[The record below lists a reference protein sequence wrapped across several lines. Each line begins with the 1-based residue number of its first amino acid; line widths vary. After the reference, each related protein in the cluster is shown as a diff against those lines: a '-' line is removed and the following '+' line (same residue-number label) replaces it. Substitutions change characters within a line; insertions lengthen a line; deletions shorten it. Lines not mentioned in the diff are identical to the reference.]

1 MSEQQHAVR
10 HMLVEENI
18 KLQKRI
24 EALESALRVIA
35 DLRYSNTSAASIAQ
49 AALAEEQD
57 KRSAN
62 HWSTSDTPAIGQKL

>member
-24 EALESALRVIA
+24 EALESALREIIDMSEIRPGCYHDMQQTARV
-35 DLRYSNTSAASIAQ
+35 
-49 AALAEEQD
+49 ALAPETE
-57 KRSAN
+57 K
-62 HWSTSDTPAIGQKL
+62 

>member
-57 KRSAN
+57 K
-62 HWSTSDTPAIGQKL
+62 